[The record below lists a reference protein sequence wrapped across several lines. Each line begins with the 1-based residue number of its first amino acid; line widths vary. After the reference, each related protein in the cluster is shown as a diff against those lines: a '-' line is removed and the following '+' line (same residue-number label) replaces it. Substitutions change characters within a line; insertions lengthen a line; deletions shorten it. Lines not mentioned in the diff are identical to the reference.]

1 MVSTSFAV
9 PLRAPVS
16 AADVALLSCMYAL
29 LCDVILINVQ
39 INK

>member
-1 MVSTSFAV
+1 MFNLVTIEG
-9 PLRAPVS
+9 RAPVS

-29 LCDVILINVQ
+29 LCDVILITVQ